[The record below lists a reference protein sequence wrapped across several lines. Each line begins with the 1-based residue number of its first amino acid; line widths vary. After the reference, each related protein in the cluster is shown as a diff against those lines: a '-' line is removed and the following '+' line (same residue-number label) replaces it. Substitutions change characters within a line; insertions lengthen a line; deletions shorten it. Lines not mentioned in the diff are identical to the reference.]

1 MDSSADPANVLR
13 PRKAS
18 EWLIALSERPHDRA
32 LRARLEDWLAA
43 TPENRHDWEEINVT
57 WNTLGT
63 LALQQPDASVPAAA
77 PARLLRRRSLVA
89 AVAAAAVALVLASGW
104 ASDMLVR
111 LQADHATAT
120 AELRTLKLDD
130 GSDISLGPLTAIDV
144 AFSGTERRIRLRR
157 GEAFFVVASGDHRPF
172 VVEAGP
178 IEARD
183 IGTAFDVR
191 TNPEMTEVSVQNGL
205 VDVST
210 PNSGEPPERLQ
221 AGDSVKIAARTGRH
235 RQKLDPGQIA
245 TWRQRQLV
253 VDNQSVDVVVDA
265 IRPYYSG
272 AILVQ
277 GGRFPREPLTGVY
290 NLADPATALR
300 AVAAA
305 HGASFHRLSPWL
317 IVLNGD

>member
-1 MDSSADPANVLR
+1 V
-13 PRKAS
+13 AS
-18 EWLIALSERPHDRA
+18 
-32 LRARLEDWLAA
+32 
-43 TPENRHDWEEINVT
+43 
-57 WNTLGT
+57 G
-63 LALQQPDASVPAAA
+63 
-77 PARLLRRRSLVA
+77 
-89 AVAAAAVALVLASGW
+89 AAAAVVLVLVSGW
-104 ASDMLVR
+104 ASDVLVR
-111 LQADHATAT
+111 LQADHVTAT
-120 AELRTLKLDD
+120 AEIRTLKLED
-130 GSDISLGPLTAIDV
+130 GSDVSLGPKTALDV
-144 AFSGTERRIRLRR
+144 AFSGAERRIRLRQ
-157 GEAFFVVASGDHRPF
+157 GEAFFTVASGDRRPF

-191 TNPEMTEVSVQNGL
+191 TDPDVTEVSVQDGI

-210 PNSGEPPERLQ
+210 PNSGQPTERLQ
-221 AGDSVKIAARTGRH
+221 AGESVKIVGNS
-235 RQKLDPGQIA
+235 D
-245 TWRQRQLV
+245 RQRQNLDPAQIGTWRDRQLI
-253 VDNQSVDVVVDA
+253 VDNQPVDKVVDA

-277 GGRFPREPLTGVY
+277 GGRFTRESLTGVY